1 MPATAQWKVIHLTR
15 SRKHADMILDFLARE
30 SVLARCRQVYRKV
43 SSEDNYYEI
52 LTPGSEA
59 PEAQQLLIEHNLLL

>member
-1 MPATAQWKVIHLTR
+1 
-15 SRKHADMILDFLARE
+15 MILDFLARE